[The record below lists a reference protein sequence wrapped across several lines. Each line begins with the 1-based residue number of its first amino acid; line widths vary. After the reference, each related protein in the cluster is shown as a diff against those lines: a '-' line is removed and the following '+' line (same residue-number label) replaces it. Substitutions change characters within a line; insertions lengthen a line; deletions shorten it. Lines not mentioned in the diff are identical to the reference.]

1 MFNLCIYLLYAA
13 IYQESYKIFFFL
25 VKNEVIM
32 GKVKKSWS
40 RKTGQRADI
49 QMKQFIRLPYTVGGW
64 GSSITNGCL
73 HTGQTDVLNLRS
85 EKPCQT
91 KDA

>member
-1 MFNLCIYLLYAA
+1 MYLLYAA
-13 IYQESYKIFFFL
+13 IYQESYKFFFF

-32 GKVKKSWS
+32 GKFKKSWS
-40 RKTGQRADI
+40 RQTGQRADI
-49 QMKQFIRLPYTVGGW
+49 QMKRFIRLPYTVGGW

-91 KDA
+91 KDT